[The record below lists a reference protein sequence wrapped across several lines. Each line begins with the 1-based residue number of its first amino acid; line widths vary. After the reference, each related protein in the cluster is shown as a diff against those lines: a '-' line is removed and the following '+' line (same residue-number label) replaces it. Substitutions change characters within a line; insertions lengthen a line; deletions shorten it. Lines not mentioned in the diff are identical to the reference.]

1 MLKIHFALLILVML
15 QACSSI
21 PPSQPNQLYPAS
33 NLTFEEQ
40 YEQLMF
46 FYFQWKGVPHQ
57 DGGASLNG
65 VDCSGLMVRS
75 FQEVYG
81 VNLPRTTERQSKK
94 GLIVGKDELRTGD
107 LVFFKTGVK
116 QLHVGVY
123 MKANIFL
130 HASSSKGVM
139 LSKLDN
145 PYWRKNYW
153 HSRRIIY

>member
-1 MLKIHFALLILVML
+1 
-15 QACSSI
+15 
-21 PPSQPNQLYPAS
+21 
-33 NLTFEEQ
+33 
-40 YEQLMF
+40 
-46 FYFQWKGVPHQ
+46 VPHQ

-94 GLIVGKDELRTGD
+94 GLIVGKDELKTGD

-123 MKANIFL
+123 MKANTFL

-145 PYWRKNYW
+145 PYWRKKYW
-153 HSRRIIY
+153 HSRRLIN

>member
-1 MLKIHFALLILVML
+1 MRLCALFLSILFL
-15 QACSSI
+15 TACSSI

-94 GLIVGKDELRTGD
+94 GLIVGKDELKTGD
-107 LVFFKTGVK
+107 LVFLKRE
-116 QLHVGVY
+116 
-123 MKANIFL
+123 
-130 HASSSKGVM
+130 
-139 LSKLDN
+139 LSN
-145 PYWRKNYW
+145 FMWGF
-153 HSRRIIY
+153 I